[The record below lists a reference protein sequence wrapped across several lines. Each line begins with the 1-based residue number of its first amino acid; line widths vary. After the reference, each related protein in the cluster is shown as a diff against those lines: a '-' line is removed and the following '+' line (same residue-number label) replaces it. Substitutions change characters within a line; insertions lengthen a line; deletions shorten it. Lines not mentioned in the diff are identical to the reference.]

1 MNNYKIISDKDN
13 IILKKN
19 DNKFKLNSK
28 SKVKKKCN
36 IIELAENYEIYNLF
50 KLLNEKLI
58 HKLKIIK
65 KDNSDKKNEA
75 DIIIFFNNIMKND
88 EDSEDSEDS
97 NDDDNKN
104 YYISFTNIINKKCE
118 NSITLFGNKNHIS
131 IDKENYKKMDID
143 NILLNITLVND
154 ELEINLSFEYVGEK
168 ILIIMENTL
177 GLVFRKIIKNLIL
190 YYSE

>member
-19 DNKFKLNSK
+19 DNKFKLDSK

-65 KDNSDKKNEA
+65 KDNSEKKNEV

-88 EDSEDSEDS
+88 EDS
-97 NDDDNKN
+97 DDEDNKN
-104 YYISFTNIINKKCE
+104 YYISFTNIINKKSE
-118 NSITLFGNKNHIS
+118 NSITLLGNKNHIS
-131 IDKENYKKMDID
+131 IDKDNYKKMDID
-143 NILLNITLVND
+143 NISLNIDLVND

>member
-1 MNNYKIISDKDN
+1 MNNYKIISNKDN

-19 DNKFKLNSK
+19 DNKFKLESK

-36 IIELAENYEIYNLF
+36 IIELAENFEIYNLF

-75 DIIIFFNNIMKND
+75 DIIIFFNNIMKD
-88 EDSEDSEDS
+88 
-97 NDDDNKN
+97 NDDSDDDKN
-104 YYISFTNIINKKCE
+104 YYISFTNIINKKSD
-118 NSITLFGNKNHIS
+118 NLITLIGNKNHIS
-131 IDKENYKKMDID
+131 VDKENYKKMDID
-143 NILLNITLVND
+143 NILLNIDLVND
-154 ELEINLSFEYVGEK
+154 ELEIKLSFDYVGEK